1 MKTQSPPY
9 RKIWSPGKLV
19 IYCPILQI
27 GREYDYKF
35 VEELVYDKF
44 SIQRKKQKIKMGFNY
59 YTVLRKNRSYEYGL

>member
-35 VEELVYDKF
+35 VEESVYD
-44 SIQRKKQKIKMGFNY
+44 ILHTEKKVENQNGFQLLHGIKKEEI
-59 YTVLRKNRSYEYGL
+59 L